1 MTFQSIAPIKPKRKN
16 QKILHIKLRLCKVV
30 EYFEGATSN
39 CFTRSSRRVKNGASF
54 RK

>member
-16 QKILHIKLRLCKVV
+16 QITFMKSGRI
-30 EYFEGATSN
+30 FEDATTN
-39 CFTRSSRRVKNGASF
+39 CFTRSSRKVKNGTSS